1 MSFDVT
7 TTTDD
12 DEKKWSGRVTLEGGG
27 LYKGSLGLWLRD
39 GERWYPTLRKTVWIL
54 EQLRDFVQVCFSYFC
69 SFLLMN
75 SLHTYK
81 SLRYS
86 KISHK
91 KRFSYVIN
99 RW

>member
-1 MSFDVT
+1 MV

-12 DEKKWSGRVTLEGGG
+12 DEKKWSGVKSGVRLDEGGS
-27 LYKGSLGLWLRD
+27 YKGSLRLWMRD
-39 GERWYPTLRKTVWIL
+39 GESWYPTLRKTIWIL

-69 SFLLMN
+69 SFFLMN
-75 SLHTYK
+75 SLYPYK
-81 SLRYS
+81 ILRYS

-99 RW
+99 RL